1 MRINA
6 NQITALR
13 IILLPLPLFLIYG
26 NTLCRIIALVIF
38 TILGLTDYLDG
49 VMARRYGVTPL
60 GRLLDPIAD
69 KIFLAVTAVPL
80 VDLGML
86 PIWIVWLI
94 FFREFLITEMRR
106 FMTPDK
112 KGLRVTELAKL
123 KTTIQMIGMGL
134 ILLNSTFPDKLI
146 TISFLSG
153 LFLATIFLA
162 VAMWAKGQ
170 EITQRVKSALLFE
183 SIGLLSAS
191 VLGVDSLNIF
201 YGLVI
206 LGVTI
211 LSGGQYFWACLP
223 SVSKKGFGAWMD
235 IIYSLLIPLVV
246 LGLLPWA
253 PKNAHFLVILIL
265 AIEFAVQGIDMW
277 AVQENR
283 FDLSNLKKRIFIPTL
298 LVIFILMFVA
308 RVNFSLI
315 VGTFFVASALFSL
328 SYLILDIWKHSELF
342 RKGDFF

>member
-1 MRINA
+1 MRVSA

-26 NTLCRIIALVIF
+26 NTPCRIIALVIF

-69 KIFLAVTAVPL
+69 KIFLSVTAVPL

-86 PIWIVWLI
+86 PMWIVWPI
-94 FFREFLITEMRR
+94 FLREFLITEIRR

-112 KGLRVTELAKL
+112 NGVRVTELAKL
-123 KTTIQMIGMGL
+123 KTTIQMIGTGL

-153 LFLATIFLA
+153 LFIATIFVA

-170 EITQRVKSALLFE
+170 EITRRVKSALLFE
-183 SIGLLSAS
+183 SIGLLAA
-191 VLGVDSLNIF
+191 VILEVNSLNIF

-206 LGVTI
+206 LSVTI
-211 LSGGQYFWACLP
+211 LSGGQYFLACLP
-223 SVSKKGFGAWMD
+223 SVRKKGFGALAD
-235 IIYSLLIPLVV
+235 IMYSLLIPLVV

-253 PKNAHFLVILIL
+253 PKNLHFLAILIL
-265 AIEFAVQGIDMW
+265 SVEFAVQGIDMW

-283 FDLSNLKKRIFIPTL
+283 FDLSNLKKKVLVPAL
-298 LVIFILMFVA
+298 LVILAMMSLA
-308 RVNFSLI
+308 RFSLDLI
-315 VGTFFVASALFSL
+315 AGTFFVASALFSMT
-328 SYLILDIWKHSELF
+328 YLILDIWKHRELF
-342 RKGDFF
+342 QKGAFF